1 MKYYRGRFVPH
12 NPSKYNG
19 NPTNI
24 IYRSS
29 WEFRVMRYLDENSSI
44 VQWSSEEL
52 AIPYV
57 SPLDGRV
64 HRYFPDFIV
73 KIKREVLMV
82 DEDLGVEGE
91 ENAPVRL
98 VPETVLKAVL
108 IAVGQ
113 ESCHVGFLP
122 RHIALR
128 PMEVE
133 RLSGKF
139 AQVLELYDDLDDSK
153 HKRTKSA
160 RNQGMASFILMENI
174 QELE

>member
-1 MKYYRGRFVPH
+1 MRERRRTPLRSPLINLLFCFRRLNNMPDLNSRGRDGEIVGLF
-12 NPSKYNG
+12 S
-19 NPTNI
+19 PTHG
-24 IYRSS
+24 RSC
-29 WEFRVMRYLDENSSI
+29 ERHQVC
-44 VQWSSEEL
+44 
-52 AIPYV
+52 
-57 SPLDGRV
+57 GRQV
-64 HRYFPDFIV
+64 AVGSIV

-108 IAVGQ
+108 IADGQ

-122 RHIALR
+122 RHIALC

-139 AQVLELYDDLDDSK
+139 AQVLELYDDVDDSK
-153 HKRTKSA
+153 HKRTKSV

>member
-73 KIKREVLMV
+73 KIERDSNPTTIHMIEIKPAAQTKIPTVRKTSQPVTRKYITEVMTYGVNNAKWQAATEYCNDRGWKFIVITEREL
-82 DEDLGVEGE
+82 
-91 ENAPVRL
+91 
-98 VPETVLKAVL
+98 
-108 IAVGQ
+108 
-113 ESCHVGFLP
+113 F
-122 RHIALR
+122 
-128 PMEVE
+128 
-133 RLSGKF
+133 GK
-139 AQVLELYDDLDDSK
+139 K
-153 HKRTKSA
+153 
-160 RNQGMASFILMENI
+160 
-174 QELE
+174 

>member
-73 KIKREVLMV
+73 KIKRDSTPTTIHMIEIKPAAQTKIPTVRKTSQPVTRKYITEVMTY
-82 DEDLGVEGE
+82 GVN
-91 ENAPVRL
+91 NAKWQAATEYCNDRGWKFIVI
-98 VPETVLKAVL
+98 T
-108 IAVGQ
+108 
-113 ESCHVGFLP
+113 
-122 RHIALR
+122 
-128 PMEVE
+128 E
-133 RLSGKF
+133 RELFGK
-139 AQVLELYDDLDDSK
+139 K
-153 HKRTKSA
+153 
-160 RNQGMASFILMENI
+160 
-174 QELE
+174 

>member
-73 KIKREVLMV
+73 KIKRDSAPITIHMIEIKPAAQTRIPTARKTSQPVTRKYITEVMTY
-82 DEDLGVEGE
+82 GVN
-91 ENAPVRL
+91 NAKW
-98 VPETVLKAVL
+98 KAAAEYCNDRGWKFIV
-108 IAVGQ
+108 IT
-113 ESCHVGFLP
+113 
-122 RHIALR
+122 
-128 PMEVE
+128 E
-133 RLSGKF
+133 RELFGK
-139 AQVLELYDDLDDSK
+139 K
-153 HKRTKSA
+153 
-160 RNQGMASFILMENI
+160 
-174 QELE
+174 

>member
-73 KIKREVLMV
+73 KIKRDSNPTTIHMIEIKPAAQTKIPTVRKASQPVTRKYITEVMTY
-82 DEDLGVEGE
+82 GVN
-91 ENAPVRL
+91 NAKWQAATEYCNDRGWKFIVI
-98 VPETVLKAVL
+98 T
-108 IAVGQ
+108 
-113 ESCHVGFLP
+113 
-122 RHIALR
+122 
-128 PMEVE
+128 E
-133 RLSGKF
+133 RELFGK
-139 AQVLELYDDLDDSK
+139 K
-153 HKRTKSA
+153 
-160 RNQGMASFILMENI
+160 
-174 QELE
+174 